1 MFVRAHIYT
10 IAHTQQKHHAVTT
23 TATASFIIILL
34 IRYANGMNNM
44 GAMREGAKKEEDSNR
59 YKTYLTMYPIKF

>member
-34 IRYANGMNNM
+34 IRYANGIYNVSEKNF
-44 GAMREGAKKEEDSNR
+44 EQVQDLSHHVSH
-59 YKTYLTMYPIKF
+59 